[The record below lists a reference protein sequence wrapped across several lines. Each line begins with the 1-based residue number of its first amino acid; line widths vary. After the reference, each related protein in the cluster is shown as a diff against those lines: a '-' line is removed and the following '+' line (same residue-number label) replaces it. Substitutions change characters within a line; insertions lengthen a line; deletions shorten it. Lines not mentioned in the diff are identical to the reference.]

1 MENYKPKQYIKQY
14 IKTTIREFL
23 NERYEINNLP
33 KNIVFLSEIDSNSGT
48 FLLYNINTKTPI
60 GYISFGL
67 YTTIN
72 SYTVDGAYSE
82 HGYGAFLYECAMTY
96 VYPKGL
102 SMSRGGSTSFDALE
116 VWEKFDKR
124 GDVKKER
131 INSDEITHKKKDLP
145 SGGMFDDDP
154 EAMNR
159 IFELEDTRFF
169 YTFGKD
175 KLSKLIQN
183 GKEYMRKN
191 KITEEDVEYMSW
203 DLE

>member
-1 MENYKPKQYIKQY
+1 MSKEMRGLINKFNSFDQ
-14 IKTTIREFL
+14 FL
-23 NERYEINNLP
+23 NERYEINNLH
-33 KNIVFLSEIDSNSGT
+33 KNIVILSEIGSDSST
-48 FLLYNINTKTPI
+48 FLLYNRSKKKPI

-67 YTTIN
+67 YPTIN
-72 SYTVDGAYSE
+72 SYTVWGAYSE
-82 HGYGAFLYECAMTY
+82 HGYGPFLYECAMTY
-96 VYPKGL
+96 VYPNGL
-102 SMSRGGSTSFDALE
+102 SMTRDSNTSFEALE

-124 GDVKKER
+124 SDVKKER
-131 INSDEITHKKKDLP
+131 INSDEITHKKEDLP

-183 GKEYMRKN
+183 GKEYMKN
-191 KITEEDVEYMSW
+191 NNISEKDVKYMSW